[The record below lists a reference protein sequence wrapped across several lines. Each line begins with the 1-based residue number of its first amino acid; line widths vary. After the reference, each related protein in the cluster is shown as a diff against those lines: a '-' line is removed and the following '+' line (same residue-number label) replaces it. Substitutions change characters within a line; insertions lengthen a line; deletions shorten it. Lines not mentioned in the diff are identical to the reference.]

1 MKFRRDLLWLLAA
14 LLFGLLVLP
23 FLVYFTGA
31 ATLGPY
37 SSDGPWGFYRD
48 FWSDLVHLSGSAMT
62 LAFGPLAITLVWR
75 LLVFILWPSQPAEA
89 RQEPG
94 S

>member
-37 SSDGPWGFYRD
+37 SSGGPR
-48 FWSDLVHLSGSAMT
+48 
-62 LAFGPLAITLVWR
+62 
-75 LLVFILWPSQPAEA
+75 
-89 RQEPG
+89 
-94 S
+94 